1 MQVRRKERREGDA
14 EREEDEEGKRG
25 RDEANLVMGMHM
37 SH

>member
-1 MQVRRKERREGDA
+1 MREKERREGDV
-14 EREEDEEGKRG
+14 EGKEDEEGKRG